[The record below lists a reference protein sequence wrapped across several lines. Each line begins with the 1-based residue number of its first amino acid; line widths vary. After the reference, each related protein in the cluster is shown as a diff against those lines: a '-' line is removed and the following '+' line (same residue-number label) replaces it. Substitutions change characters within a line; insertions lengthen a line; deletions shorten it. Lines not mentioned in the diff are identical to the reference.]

1 MPSSIFEQLRM
12 LNEYPLD
19 QVIPVLLV
27 TFIARSCGNSVVG
40 T

>member
-19 QVIPVLLV
+19 QVIPVLV
-27 TFIARSCGNSVVG
+27 TFIARSRGNSVVG